1 MLSYFQSVSAFVIL
15 AGCIKSVT
23 ALQQID
29 LPDGRH
35 ENTAMASAR
44 TGVCVCARVCVYVRV
59 VLCAREFLRASEII
73 LVKEGLSVSVGV
85 YGGVCRYNFTVA
97 EESL

>member
-1 MLSYFQSVSAFVIL
+1 M
-15 AGCIKSVT
+15 
-23 ALQQID
+23 
-29 LPDGRH
+29 
-35 ENTAMASAR
+35 
-44 TGVCVCARVCVYVRV
+44 CVRVCVYVCV

>member
-44 TGVCVCARVCVYVRV
+44 TGVCVRVCVYVCV

>member
-1 MLSYFQSVSAFVIL
+1 MADMRTQLWH
-15 AGCIKSVT
+15 
-23 ALQQID
+23 
-29 LPDGRH
+29 LPGQ
-35 ENTAMASAR
+35 
-44 TGVCVCARVCVYVRV
+44 VCVCVRACV

>member
-1 MLSYFQSVSAFVIL
+1 MHLFLLLKYSIIIERTAGGLLSLSSYFQSVSAFVIS

-44 TGVCVCARVCVYVRV
+44 TGVCASVCVSVCLC
-59 VLCAREFLRASEII
+59 VLCSVLMNSCMQ
-73 LVKEGLSVSVGV
+73 VKS
-85 YGGVCRYNFTVA
+85 F
-97 EESL
+97 

>member
-1 MLSYFQSVSAFVIL
+1 MADMRTQLWH
-15 AGCIKSVT
+15 
-23 ALQQID
+23 
-29 LPDGRH
+29 LPGQ
-35 ENTAMASAR
+35 
-44 TGVCVCARVCVYVRV
+44 VCVRVCVYVRV